1 MRISDWSSDVCSSD
15 LRSPSNSSARAVPHA
30 SSYHLPCL
38 LVSFSNVM
46 VAFCNSMQHSQSRR
60 FANQGQNVM
69 PRIIF
74 VNLPVS
80 DIAAAMRCYDALGFT
95 NEPRFTDETAACM
108 VLSDTIRVM
117 LLTHDKWKTFTTRP
131 IPPSDSSEVMLAIS
145 CESKEEV
152 NRLDDTA
159 GAKGGNADPTP
170 DQAHRTERRTER
182 KK

>member
-15 LRSPSNSSARAVPHA
+15 LIRSDQRSPSNSSAKAVPHA

-80 DIAAAMRCYDALGFT
+80 DIAAAMRCYAALGFT
-95 NEPRFTDETAACM
+95 NEPRFPDATEACI

-117 LLTHDKWKTFTTRP
+117 LLTHDKTKT
-131 IPPSDSSEVMLAIS
+131 LY
-145 CESKEEV
+145 
-152 NRLDDTA
+152 
-159 GAKGGNADPTP
+159 
-170 DQAHRTERRTER
+170 RTSAA
-182 KK
+182 

>member
-15 LRSPSNSSARAVPHA
+15 LIRSDQRSPSNSSAKAVPHA

-95 NEPRFTDETAACM
+95 NAPRFTDETAARSEEHTYELQSIMRISYADIC
-108 VLSDTIRVM
+108 VNKNTQTDT
-117 LLTHDKWKTFTTRP
+117 H
-131 IPPSDSSEVMLAIS
+131 
-145 CESKEEV
+145 
-152 NRLDDTA
+152 
-159 GAKGGNADPTP
+159 
-170 DQAHRTERRTER
+170 
-182 KK
+182 

>member
-1 MRISDWSSDVCSSD
+1 MLSLNLCYVYIFMLCFFFSSRRRHTRCALVTGVQTC
-15 LRSPSNSSARAVPHA
+15 A
-30 SSYHLPCL
+30 LPI
-38 LVSFSNVM
+38 SFSNVM

-117 LLTHDKWKTFTTRP
+117 LLTHDKWKTFTTR
-131 IPPSDSSEVMLAIS
+131 SEEHTSELQSLMRIS
-145 CESKEEV
+145 YAVFC
-152 NRLDDTA
+152 L
-159 GAKGGNADPTP
+159 
-170 DQAHRTERRTER
+170 
-182 KK
+182 